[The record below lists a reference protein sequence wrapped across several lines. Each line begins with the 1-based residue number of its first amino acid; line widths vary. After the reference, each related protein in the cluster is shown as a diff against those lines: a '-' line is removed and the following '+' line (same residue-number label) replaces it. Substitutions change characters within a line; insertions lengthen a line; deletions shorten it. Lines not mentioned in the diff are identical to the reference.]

1 MPPDGSLRYDIVSTP
16 ADLQSLAEE
25 LEAETAFGVDLEAD
39 SMYHFQ
45 EKVCLL
51 QIASAKRNVV
61 VDTIALTDLS
71 PLKTAF
77 RSADIRKVFHGADY
91 DVRCLYRDFDIRV
104 SNLFDTQCACRFLG
118 FKETSLESVLKQI
131 FGVALDKK
139 YQRKDWSRRPLPKEM
154 LAYAAT
160 DVCYLLPLALALEAE
175 LTAKGRLAWLGE
187 ECRLLSKVRPST
199 GEDGPLFLTC
209 KGAGRLEPRSLA
221 VLEQLL
227 KLRRKIALRKDRPLF
242 KVFNHEALLQLAEA
256 RPADLG
262 ELEKT
267 GALSPSQIDR
277 HGSDI
282 LAAIQKAM
290 RLPASELPR
299 YPFKKPRAMPAAVS
313 DRIRLLRRWRES
325 QARRLKIE
333 PALICS
339 KAAMAAIAERRP
351 SEPEDLAEI
360 PELRTWQRKS
370 FGRDIVAALQKE
382 R

>member
-1 MPPDGSLRYDIVSTP
+1 MPPEGFLRYDIVATP
-16 ADLQSLAEE
+16 ADLQSLAAA
-25 LEAETAFGVDLEAD
+25 LEAETVFGVDLEAD

-51 QIASAKRNVV
+51 QLATGERNVV

-71 PLKTAF
+71 PLKPAF

-104 SNLFDTQCACRFLG
+104 GNLFDTQCACRFLG
-118 FKETSLESVLKQI
+118 FKETSLESVVKRL

-160 DVCYLLPLALALEAE
+160 DVCHLLPLAQALEAE
-175 LTAKGRLAWLGE
+175 LAAKDRLAWLGE
-187 ECRLLSKVRPST
+187 ECRLLSKVRPSM

-209 KGAGRLEPRSLA
+209 KGAGKLDTRSLA

-227 KLRRKIALRKDRPLF
+227 KLRRKLAQRKDRPLF
-242 KVFNHEALLQLAEA
+242 KVFNHEALLLLAES
-256 RPADLG
+256 RPADLA

-267 GALSPSQIDR
+267 GALSPVQIER
-277 HGSDI
+277 HSGDI

-290 RLPASELPR
+290 RLPAAELPR
-299 YPFKKPRAMPAAVS
+299 YPFRKPRAVPAAVS
-313 DRIRLLRRWRES
+313 DRIRVLRRWRET

-333 PALICS
+333 PSLICS
-339 KAAMAAIAERRP
+339 KAAMGIIAERRP
-351 SEPEDLAEI
+351 SKPEDLADI
-360 PELRTWQRKS
+360 TELRHWQRKA
-370 FGRDIVAALQKE
+370 FGKDIIAALQKE

>member
-1 MPPDGSLRYDIVSTP
+1 MPPEGSLRYDIVATP
-16 ADLQSLAEE
+16 ADLQSLAAA
-25 LEAETAFGVDLEAD
+25 LEAETVFGVDLEAD
-39 SMYHFQ
+39 SMYHYQ

-51 QIASAKRNVV
+51 QLATGERNVV

-71 PLKTAF
+71 PLKPAF

-118 FKETSLESVLKQI
+118 FKETSLESVVKLL

-160 DVCYLLPLALALEAE
+160 DVCYLLPLAQALEAE
-175 LTAKGRLAWLGE
+175 LAAKDRLSWLGE
-187 ECRLLSKVRPST
+187 ECRLLSRVRPSV

-209 KGAGRLEPRSLA
+209 KGAGKLEPRSLA

-227 KLRRKIALRKDRPLF
+227 KLRRKLAQRKDRPLF
-242 KVFNHEALLQLAEA
+242 KVFNHDALLRLAES

-262 ELEKT
+262 QLEKT
-267 GALSPSQIDR
+267 GALSPVQIER
-277 HGSDI
+277 HGGDI

-290 RLPASELPR
+290 RLPAAELPR
-299 YPFKKPRAMPAAVS
+299 YPFRKPRAVPAAVS
-313 DRIRLLRRWRES
+313 DRIRVLRRWRET

-333 PALICS
+333 PSLICS

-351 SEPEDLAEI
+351 ARTEDLADI
-360 PELRTWQRKS
+360 PELRAWQRKS
-370 FGRDIVAALQKE
+370 FGRDIVAALQRE